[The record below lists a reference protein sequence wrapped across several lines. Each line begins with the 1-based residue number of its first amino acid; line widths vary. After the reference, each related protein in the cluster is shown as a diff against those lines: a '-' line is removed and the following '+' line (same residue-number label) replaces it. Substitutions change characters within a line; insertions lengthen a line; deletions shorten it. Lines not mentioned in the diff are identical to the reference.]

1 MIRPITVICWIL
13 ALSAGLYLYRAKHE
27 VELMDKHIEQIA
39 KETNDIRAESR
50 HLLDDWI
57 RLGEPEQLHK
67 YSDEYLG
74 LKTIAPTQF
83 ARLSDLPARLPAPQ
97 ADPVPDPADMVAQ
110 SSAPADAQAVTATDD
125 MRQADSDD
133 LPVPPIPPVTLPEGT
148 PLLTSVSLP
157 GVTVPLQ
164 ARPVTPRTAAA
175 AEPEQKP
182 RPETHL
188 ADEPRATLVPR
199 QPVSNAQGANGQ
211 AANAQ
216 AANAQAANA
225 QAGNSQGTTA
235 QSADA
240 GTAQPRDPP
249 LLQAPRAQAAASPQA
264 PRTQPAAA
272 GWQPERQQ
280 PAQSV
285 PPSRQPSQTQGSPPQ
300 GLPPLQAQDTRR
312 PDVTAQRGPAQ
323 TYAAQPVG
331 KPIPWNTDNRVTDSR
346 GTDARRD
353 AQPRPAE
360 AQVPAQRP
368 MQAAAAPTQYSGG
381 QYPGG
386 QYAGSQN
393 PGGQYAPGRYPA
405 AQTQTGSL
413 LGTSSRPPLPLP
425 LPAPTPVSASYP
437 RPYPAPYPAPYPN
450 AYPAPYPYAPGR

>member
-13 ALSAGLYLYRAKHE
+13 ALGAGLYLYRAKHE

-83 ARLSDLPARLPAPQ
+83 ARLSDLPSRLPPPRD
-97 ADPVPDPADMVAQ
+97 DPVPDPADAVAQ
-110 SSAPADAQAVTATDD
+110 TSGPADAQAVTATDET
-125 MRQADSDD
+125 RQADSDD
-133 LPVPPIPPVTLPEGT
+133 LPVPPIPPSGIPPDALPSPT
-148 PLLTSVSLP
+148 PLLTAVSLP
-157 GVTVPLQ
+157 GVSVPLQ
-164 ARPVTPRTAAA
+164 ARPVTPRPAA
-175 AEPEQKP
+175 AEAEQKP
-182 RPETHL
+182 RPDTRL
-188 ADEPRATLVPR
+188 ADEPRVPPAPR
-199 QPVSNAQGANGQ
+199 QPVSNAQ
-211 AANAQ
+211 AANSQ
-216 AANAQAANA
+216 AI
-225 QAGNSQGTTA
+225 
-235 QSADA
+235 DA
-240 GTAQPRDPP
+240 GGAQPRDTP
-249 LLQAPRAQAAASPQA
+249 LSQAQRAQAAAARQP
-264 PRTQPAAA
+264 PRTQPAA
-272 GWQPERQQ
+272 GWQPDQPQQ
-280 PAQSV
+280 AQSL
-285 PPSRQPSQTQGSPPQ
+285 PPSRPPPQQGLPQQ
-300 GLPPLQAQDTRR
+300 GLPPLQAQETRR
-312 PDVTAQRGPAQ
+312 PDAPAAQVPTR